1 MTPTLSPTPDQV
13 QVAQRQLA
21 HLTQQQTHQ
30 QQRQAQ
36 LMKQLQNT
44 QQELAQLIGQQNTQ
58 PGAGALSAAAAAAA
72 AGFRPISQGEELT
85 TARVLPGALV
95 RMLTAA
101 VPPHAILSGTRAWFE
116 LFELTIEDLHRDS
129 SKPLTVVS
137 LFGPETDIEEGARV
151 LAAAASQSAT
161 RSNRVVAYTQRRK
174 LPLTLAIELQPLFNT
189 TNVVPLLIWTF
200 DAIDEA
206 TAATAAAAAAA
217 SAAAASAAAA
227 PTERVAGLGAAKRPR
242 SPQERAGGSVER
254 SLELSPTPL
263 TSDVLQGCFDSGVGP
278 SMGANGHLGDSSL
291 LSIAQMAASQR
302 VYPCASALLSG
313 RPGGSEGPISMA
325 CQPRILDAAGRDGIC
340 SLSPASAGM
349 TLTAGDCARLSAAAL
364 LSGRTEG
371 VAGMTAMGVRSQE
384 GSPAGHARSAGR
396 GYAKNPVYMTNLAD
410 LDTGSGKPRP
420 QGRLGSG
427 SNGSG
432 SNPSDSPEFLS
443 NVLID
448 AFLDDFNS
456 IHNEL

>member
-58 PGAGALSAAAAAAA
+58 PGSGALSAAAAAAA
-72 AGFRPISQGEELT
+72 AGFRPISPTAGLT

-116 LFELTIEDLHRDS
+116 LFELSIEDLHRDS

-263 TSDVLQGCFDSGVGP
+263 TSDVLQGCFDSGAGP
-278 SMGANGHLGDSSL
+278 GDSSL
-291 LSIAQMAASQR
+291 LSMAQMAASQR

-313 RPGGSEGPISMA
+313 RPGGSEGSISMA
-325 CQPRILDAAGRDGIC
+325 CQPRILDAVGRDGIC

-396 GYAKNPVYMTNLAD
+396 GYAKSPVYMTNLAD

>member
-1 MTPTLSPTPDQV
+1 
-13 QVAQRQLA
+13 
-21 HLTQQQTHQ
+21 
-30 QQRQAQ
+30 
-36 LMKQLQNT
+36 MKQLQNT
-44 QQELAQLIGQQNTQ
+44 QQELAELIGQQSTQ
-58 PGAGALSAAAAAAA
+58 PGSGALSAAAAAT
-72 AGFRPISQGEELT
+72 AGFRPISPTAGLT
-85 TARVLPGALV
+85 TARVLPGKLV

-116 LFELTIEDLHRDS
+116 LFELSIEDLHRDS

-151 LAAAASQSAT
+151 LAAAASQNAT

-206 TAATAAAAAAA
+206 TAATAVAAA
-217 SAAAASAAAA
+217 SAAAT
-227 PTERVAGLGAAKRPR
+227 TERGAGLGTAKRPR
-242 SPQERAGGSVER
+242 SPQERSGGSVER

-263 TSDVLQGCFDSGVGP
+263 TSDVLQGCFDSGAGP
-278 SMGANGHLGDSSL
+278 GDSSL

-313 RPGGSEGPISMA
+313 RPGGSEGSISMA
-325 CQPRILDAAGRDGIC
+325 CQPRVLDAAGRGGIS

-349 TLTAGDCARLSAAAL
+349 TLTAGDSARLSAAAL

-371 VAGMTAMGVRSQE
+371 VAGMTAMGVRSKE
-384 GSPAGHARSAGR
+384 GSPAGNARSASR
-396 GYAKNPVYMTNLAD
+396 GYAKNSVYMTDLAD
-410 LDTGSGKPRP
+410 LDTGSGKFGSKPT
-420 QGRLGSG
+420 GRLGSG

>member
-1 MTPTLSPTPDQV
+1 MQL
-13 QVAQRQLA
+13 AQRQLA
-21 HLTQQQTHQ
+21 HLTQQQNQQ
-30 QQRQAQ
+30 QQRQVQ

-44 QQELAQLIGQQNTQ
+44 QQELAQLIGQQSVV
-58 PGAGALSAAAAAAA
+58 PAGSGALSAAAAAAA
-72 AGFRPISQGEELT
+72 AGFRPIPPTAGLT

-206 TAATAAAAAAA
+206 TAATAAASATAAH
-217 SAAAASAAAA
+217 
-227 PTERVAGLGAAKRPR
+227 TERLAGVGAAKRPR
-242 SPQERAGGSVER
+242 SPSFKQERASGCEARG
-254 SLELSPTPL
+254 LELSPTPL
-263 TSDVLQGCFDSGVGP
+263 TSDVMQGRYDAGVGS
-278 SMGANGHLGDSSL
+278 SMGASLSDSSL

-302 VYPCASALLSG
+302 IYPCASALLSC
-313 RPGGSEGPISMA
+313 RPGGSEGSMSTA
-325 CQPRILDAAGRDGIC
+325 CQPGILDAVGCDGIC
-340 SLSPASAGM
+340 SLSPASAGV
-349 TLTAGDCARLSAAAL
+349 TLTAGGSARPSAAAL

-371 VAGMTAMGVRSQE
+371 MAGMTAMAVRSRDS
-384 GSPAGHARSAGR
+384 SPAGNARSVGQGCAR
-396 GYAKNPVYMTNLAD
+396 NPVYMTNLAD
-410 LDTGSGKPRP
+410 LDAGSGKPRP
-420 QGRLGSG
+420 SSPASRDGS
-427 SNGSG
+427 S